1 MATKIKNKKMLNS
14 EHLLITHQKCQK
26 QFKLTKRET
35 ATLMVNYSMNQDSS
49 QQQNNLQ
56 EESSIITKI
65 FQINTAHYFLKHIE
79 PKKSPKK
86 RTLWTKPE
94 CCFSFCYCHQP
105 RYNFDATEAEKRE
118 KGKTPL
124 FCVID

>member
-49 QQQNNLQ
+49 QQQNTLQ
-56 EESSIITKI
+56 EESSIITKN
-65 FQINTAHYFLKHIE
+65 FQ
-79 PKKSPKK
+79 K
-86 RTLWTKPE
+86 RH
-94 CCFSFCYCHQP
+94 C
-105 RYNFDATEAEKRE
+105 
-118 KGKTPL
+118 PL
-124 FCVID
+124 LPQTH